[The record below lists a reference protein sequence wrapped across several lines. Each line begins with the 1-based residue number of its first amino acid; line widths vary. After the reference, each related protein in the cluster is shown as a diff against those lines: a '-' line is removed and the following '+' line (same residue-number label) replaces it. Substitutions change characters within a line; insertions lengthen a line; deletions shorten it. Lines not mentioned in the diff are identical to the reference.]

1 MAAALKYTNS
11 TRNNQQQSGGN
22 FGNYTYD
29 GSIPDKNNPNSLNM
43 MNMTYH
49 NSQFKADYVTL
60 TQLKSEEP
68 LNKDG
73 LIIGSIYWT
82 KNFILDDES
91 RYINPR
97 MEEEL
102 RQFKDK
108 IAARFKNGQIPKD
121 FKFPRITD

>member
-1 MAAALKYTNS
+1 M
-11 TRNNQQQSGGN
+11 
-22 FGNYTYD
+22 
-29 GSIPDKNNPNSLNM
+29 NM

-49 NSQFKADYVTL
+49 NAQFKADYVTL

-68 LNKDG
+68 LNKEG

-82 KNFILDDES
+82 KNFILDDDS

-108 IAARFKNGQIPKD
+108 IAARFKNRQIPKD

>member
-1 MAAALKYTNS
+1 
-11 TRNNQQQSGGN
+11 
-22 FGNYTYD
+22 
-29 GSIPDKNNPNSLNM
+29 M

-49 NSQFKADYVTL
+49 NSQFKADYITL

-68 LNKDG
+68 LNKEG

-82 KNFILDDES
+82 KNFILDDDS